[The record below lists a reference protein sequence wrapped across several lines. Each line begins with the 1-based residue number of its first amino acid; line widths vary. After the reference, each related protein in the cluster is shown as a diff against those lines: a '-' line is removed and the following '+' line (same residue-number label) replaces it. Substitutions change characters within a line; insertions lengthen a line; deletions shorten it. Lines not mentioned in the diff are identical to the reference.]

1 MVYLFILIAYALLM
15 IAFGAIYSRRVK
27 ATSDFFVAGRG
38 LNAGLIFSTLLAAN
52 IGAGSTVGATGLG
65 YRDGLLAWWWVG
77 SAGVGSLILAFTVGP
92 RIWRVAR
99 DHNLYTVGDYLEF
112 RYDRRVR
119 GSVALL
125 LWFGSLAILAG
136 QLIAMEQV
144 FRVTAG
150 LSKTAGCLLAAVV
163 VVFYFSFGG
172 LHSTARVNVFQLIV
186 KLAGFALALIFLLA
200 TGGGWGAIKAGVA
213 TGDPEKYFSMFGG
226 GLPDVAGYLVLL
238 APSFIVSPGIL
249 QKVFGARDERAV
261 RLGVGLNALGLI
273 AFAIIP
279 VLMGIIARGQFP
291 GLESRELALPQLLT
305 NALPLWLGGLLLGAL
320 FSAELS
326 AADAVL
332 FMLTTS
338 LSKDLYKTFIRPEAD
353 DRQLLKIARAT
364 AIVCGALGVVL
375 ALLFGTVIAALKIFY
390 TLLTAALLLPLIAGL
405 YVKQATARAALVTM
419 VVSVASTFILERMT
433 GGQGQWGVPSLI
445 WGTLAGLVSL
455 TAVNLFEAGRR
466 TNQRKLE

>member
-1 MVYLFILIAYALLM
+1 MTYLFILIAYALLM
-15 IAFGAIYSRRVK
+15 IALGAIYARRVK

-92 RIWRVAR
+92 KIWRVAR
-99 DHNLYTVGDYLEF
+99 DHNLYTVGDYLEL
-112 RYDRRVR
+112 RYNRSVR
-119 GSVALL
+119 GLVAVL

-150 LSKTAGCLLAAVV
+150 LSKTAGCLLAAAVIVV
-163 VVFYFSFGG
+163 YFTSGG
-172 LHSTARVNVFQLIV
+172 LHSTARVNVLQLIV
-186 KLAGFALALIFLLA
+186 KLVGFAFALIFLLA
-200 TGGGWGAIKAGVA
+200 TGGGWNAIKAGVA
-213 TGDPEKYFSMFGG
+213 VNDPENYFSLFGG
-226 GLPDVAGYLVLL
+226 GPSDVLSYIVLL
-238 APSFIVSPGIL
+238 APSFVVSPGIL
-249 QKVFGARDERAV
+249 QKIFGARDEAAV
-261 RLGVGLNALGLI
+261 RRGVGLNALGLI

-279 VLMGIIARGQFP
+279 VMMGIVARGQFP

-305 NALPLWLGGLLLGAL
+305 DALPVWLGGLVLGAL

-353 DRQLLKIARAT
+353 DRQLLRVARLT
-364 AIVCGALGVVL
+364 AVICGALGVVL
-375 ALLFGTVIAALKIFY
+375 ALLLGTVISALEIFY

-405 YVKQATARAALVTM
+405 YTKRVTPRAALATM
-419 VVSVASTFILERMT
+419 IVSVAVTFLMKQMIE
-433 GGQGQWGVPSLI
+433 GQGPWGVPPLM
-445 WGTLAGLVSL
+445 WGTAAGLVSMII
-455 TAVNLFEAGRR
+455 VNLFDLRGNA
-466 TNQRKLE
+466 KHAK